1 MPSFCTVQASGV
13 AVHDDCQLVFNEL
26 KLKHDK
32 KYIIFKMNDKMTEI
46 QVFLLQSPAA
56 VSIVLIIFVRLTQS
70 DLRMQRTMNS
80 NSSSQPAHADMEFL
94 MSSTLTL
101 KLGGSGTRSCSSAGN
116 IPRLDSESLK

>member
-46 QVFLLQSPAA
+46 KVFLIQSSIA
-56 VSIVLIIFVRLTQS
+56 VPVVLIIFVRLTQS
-70 DLRMQRTMNS
+70 EIRMHRTMNS

-116 IPRLDSESLK
+116 IP